1 MVIAVSTDGRQ
12 SPERGAA
19 DSLPPRGGGG
29 AARDV
34 TTKRIK
40 AAVLISGRGSNMAA
54 LIEAARAADF
64 PAEIALVLSNRAD
77 AAGLDWARAAGVE
90 ALALSVRDF
99 ADKDAFEAALDAELR
114 RRGVEIVCLAGYM
127 RILGKTF
134 VEGWR
139 GRMINIHPSLLPLY
153 KGLHTHERALADG
166 AREAGC
172 SVHLVT
178 PELDDGP
185 VLAQARVSVL
195 PGDDADSLAARVLV
209 EEHRIYPQALAER
222 ARDIL
227 AGRG

>member
-1 MVIAVSTDGRQ
+1 VVR
-12 SPERGAA
+12 
-19 DSLPPRGGGG
+19 
-29 AARDV
+29 
-34 TTKRIK
+34 RIK
-40 AAVLISGRGSNMAA
+40 AGVLISGRGSNMAA
-54 LIEAARAADF
+54 LVAAAQAPDF
-64 PAEIALVLSNRAD
+64 PAEIALVLSNKAD
-77 AAGLDWARAAGVE
+77 AFGLERARAAGVE
-90 ALALSVRDF
+90 ALALS
-99 ADKDAFEAALDAELR
+99 AKAYPDKDAFEAALDAELR